1 VLDTDVMFATDISEL
16 WELFRLFTAK
26 QVGANLP
33 HCISY
38 WVVFE
43 VVLTV

>member
-26 QVGANLP
+26 QVGANLQ

-38 WVVFE
+38 RVMFAVI
-43 VVLTV
+43 